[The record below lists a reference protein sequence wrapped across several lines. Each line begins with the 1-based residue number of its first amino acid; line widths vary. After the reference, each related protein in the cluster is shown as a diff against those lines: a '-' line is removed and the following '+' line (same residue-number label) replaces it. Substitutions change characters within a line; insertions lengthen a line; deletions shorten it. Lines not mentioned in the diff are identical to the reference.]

1 MSYVDI
7 YAKKIDDI
15 FQFLALGRIGLEYAF
30 PEWAA
35 AKLSSEETIA
45 ENQQVLEML
54 QNGSLGLRLPTEN
67 VLTLTSGSQAEGL
80 AMEKGYTG
88 SDLDEMRMYGRSLQ
102 FTVPGD
108 AEAGVVGSVL
118 VMRTEGCPPGF
129 CRIEAVGDLNENIR
143 RVAGTVPW
151 NEQNALTIEKVQ
163 GCFETDAHGRHWLLS
178 GRIHRALL
186 PRMSEDTI
194 DKPTWGNDLMEMA
207 ATFIGSAPLPSVRH
221 FLNRRRD
228 GDWPRQPTLDLIG
241 QLPALIVCKPH
252 ASNPSQTFRCSWS
265 HIEILLSED
274 MPKWVKQAYRAF
286 KYIVKGRLDLSRLI
300 HAAERTARGRD
311 FFNSLENVTARNM
324 SLNVQDNLKRLLDQ
338 EDLQAVGAPENGETS
353 FSSFFL
359 KTVLL
364 HCLEESASVGEQ
376 GDAFSFLLTLARKLR
391 KTLEAGRLSNYFLP
405 DFNLFENLHAG
416 DRTVVLGAISGIY
429 LDPIMTI
436 VRSLRHPGQLYH
448 DGDDLHGQLINV
460 MKTNLDHRRTAV
472 DRNRLMVLLQRLD
485 EARHVQAEPSL
496 VSFLPR
502 PSYGKVWLVL
512 AILAIFLAIVWK
524 VFL

>member
-1 MSYVDI
+1 MYI
-7 YAKKIDDI
+7 YARKIDDI
-15 FQFLALGRIGLEYAF
+15 FQFLALCRIGLEYAF
-30 PEWAA
+30 PQWAA

-54 QNGSLGLRLPTEN
+54 RNGSLGLRLPTEK

-80 AMEKGYTG
+80 AMEKGYTS

-102 FTVPGD
+102 FTVPG
-108 AEAGVVGSVL
+108 EADLGVVGSVL

-129 CRIEAVGDLNENIR
+129 CRIEAVGDLDENIR
-143 RVAGTVPW
+143 RIAGTVPW
-151 NEQNALTIEKVQ
+151 NEQKAIEQVG
-163 GCFETDAHGRHWLLS
+163 GCFETAHGRHWLLS

-207 ATFIGSAPLPSVRH
+207 ATFIGSAPLPSVRN

-228 GDWPRQPTLDLIG
+228 GDWPRQRTLDLIG

-252 ASNPSQTFRCSWS
+252 SSNPSQTFRCSWS

-274 MPKWVKQAYRAF
+274 MPDWVKQAYRAF

-300 HAAERTARGRD
+300 DAAEKTARGRN
-311 FFNSLENVTARNM
+311 FLNSLENVTPLNISA
-324 SLNVQDNLKRLLDQ
+324 NVQDNLKRMLDQ
-338 EDLQAVGAPENGETS
+338 EDPQADGAPEHGETR

-376 GDAFSFLLTLARKLR
+376 GDPFSFLLVLSIKLR
-391 KTLEAGRLSNYFLP
+391 KTLKAGYLSNYFLP

-416 DRTVVLGAISGIY
+416 DRAVVLDAVSDIW
-429 LDPIMTI
+429 LDPIMTV
-436 VRSLRHPGQLYH
+436 VRSLRYPGQLY
-448 DGDDLHGQLINV
+448 DGGDDLHGKLVDV
-460 MKTNLDHRRTAV
+460 MKTNLDHERTAA
-472 DRNRLMVLLQRLD
+472 DRNSLMVLLQRLD
-485 EARHVQAEPSL
+485 EACRVVAEPSL
-496 VSFLPR
+496 VSLMPW
-502 PSYGKVWLVL
+502 PLYEKVWLISS
-512 AILAIFLAIVWK
+512 ILARFLAIIWK
-524 VFL
+524 VIL